1 MAWGYVLCHQS
12 SKSHWKHNIHTFH
25 SFPFRKIL
33 LKTSCTF
40 LHSHCSHYDAEC
52 GVERLEKRI
61 DVVMDPNNPAVA
73 GKYFS
78 EDYVF
83 TGSDLRILENN
94 LKMVQNIKTSI
105 QKQEEDAKK
114 HLCTH
119 FPKAGKLLPGHNHPK
134 TFDEKLIGKL
144 IKVKERVIEIEESLK
159 EKLEKTSNMFQYAPH
174 VNAKTKKRSQKENR
188 RKAKRWK
195 VSRKA
200 ANIQKVR
207 EFISNASASEVIQIQ
222 NLKLE
227 ALSTLSLC
235 QVKYQQL
242 MSEDRQLS
250 TEAVNLISEYVDNF
264 PRKENTNLAPDNTL
278 DDDSNNDDDDDK
290 DDDDIDDDADND
302 DNGDDGNDDY

>member
-1 MAWGYVLCHQS
+1 
-12 SKSHWKHNIHTFH
+12 
-25 SFPFRKIL
+25 
-33 LKTSCTF
+33 
-40 LHSHCSHYDAEC
+40 
-52 GVERLEKRI
+52 
-61 DVVMDPNNPAVA
+61 
-73 GKYFS
+73 
-78 EDYVF
+78 
-83 TGSDLRILENN
+83 
-94 LKMVQNIKTSI
+94 MVQDIKTSI

-119 FPKAGKLLPGHNHPK
+119 FSKAGKLLPGHNHPK

-188 RKAKRWK
+188 RKAKRRK

-235 QVKYQQL
+235 QVKYLQL
-242 MSEDRQLS
+242 MYEDRQLS

-264 PRKENTNLAPDNTL
+264 PRNENTNLEPDNAY
-278 DDDSNNDDDDDK
+278 DDDSNNDDDDDDDDDK
-290 DDDDIDDDADND
+290 DNDDIDDDADND
-302 DNGDDGNDDY
+302 DNGDDDNNGNGDDDNDDDY

>member
-1 MAWGYVLCHQS
+1 
-12 SKSHWKHNIHTFH
+12 
-25 SFPFRKIL
+25 
-33 LKTSCTF
+33 
-40 LHSHCSHYDAEC
+40 
-52 GVERLEKRI
+52 
-61 DVVMDPNNPAVA
+61 
-73 GKYFS
+73 
-78 EDYVF
+78 
-83 TGSDLRILENN
+83 
-94 LKMVQNIKTSI
+94 MVQDIKTSI

-119 FPKAGKLLPGHNHPK
+119 FSKAGKLLPGHNHPK

-195 VSRKA
+195 VLRKA

-227 ALSTLSLC
+227 VLSTLSLF
-235 QVKYQQL
+235 QVKYLQL
-242 MSEDRQLS
+242 MYLLS
-250 TEAVNLISEYVDNF
+250 TKAVNLISEYVDNF
-264 PRKENTNLAPDNTL
+264 PRKENTNLEPDNAH

-290 DDDDIDDDADND
+290 DNDDIDDDADND
-302 DNGDDGNDDY
+302 DNGDDDNNGNGDDDNDNDY